1 MNNEIQ
7 CELCGAKIDNR
18 RLDQHARL
26 TMSSM
31 TTFYGKGRLFSY
43 GKMICKECEESLEQ
57 WMAEREKLQS
67 RSEARGLLWRDGGDC
82 YICPICGEEVN
93 SPARYHGCRCP
104 KCGFQAEK
112 DKGRE

>member
-7 CELCGAKIDNR
+7 CELCGAEIDNR
-18 RLDQHARL
+18 RLDQHVQL
-26 TMSSM
+26 TVVGAAKP
-31 TTFYGKGRLFSY
+31 YGKLRLY
-43 GKMICKECEESLEQ
+43 CHGKLMCKECEESLEE
-57 WMAEREKLQS
+57 WMTEREKLQS
-67 RSEARGLLWRDGGDC
+67 RSKARGLLWRDGGDC

-93 SPARYHGCRCP
+93 SPARYPGCRCP